1 MSETPTPTNTLVTF
15 LDAIG
20 RTIIAEPVTEK
31 TTDKNLAVKNPA
43 VVQVVP
49 NPQTGQLALQIL
61 PLFFREF
68 QADKTEDTIWNYHRD
83 TVTESD
89 PFAFDFKLHIQ
100 YQQLF
105 APVPQ
110 AAPTP
115 QNSSAGAPVVK
126 LFED

>member
-1 MSETPTPTNTLVTF
+1 MSETTTPTLTLVTF
-15 LDAIG
+15 LDTIG
-20 RTIIAEPVTEK
+20 RTIIAEPVTDK
-31 TTDKNLAVKNPA
+31 TTNKILVVRNPA

-61 PLFFREF
+61 PLFFKEF
-68 QADKTEDTIWNYHRD
+68 QADKSEDTIWNYHRD
-83 TVTESD
+83 SITESD

-110 AAPTP
+110 PAPTA
-115 QNSSAGAPVVK
+115 QNNAAGAPVVK